1 MANTR
6 RTTKVQDDA
15 TNSVVESVP
24 IGVTEW
30 VQVPSS
36 VGICDN
42 YVSSIWKDID
52 SNTKY
57 LSIPGGIVLNYN
69 GSIEYIN
76 GIRYNEESQKFERI

>member
-6 RTTKVQDDA
+6 RTTKAQDDA
-15 TNSVVESVP
+15 TNSIVENVP
-24 IGVTEW
+24 IEVTE
-30 VQVPSS
+30 VDS
-36 VGICDN
+36 CDN

-76 GIRYNEESQKFERI
+76 GLRYNEESQKFERI

>member
-6 RTTKVQDDA
+6 RTTKMQDDA
-15 TNSVVESVP
+15 TVSVVEDAP
-24 IGVTEW
+24 IEVVEMD
-30 VQVPSS
+30 S
-36 VGICDN
+36 CDN

-52 SNTKY
+52 STTKY

>member
-15 TNSVVESVP
+15 TVSVIENVP
-24 IGVTEW
+24 IEVTE
-30 VQVPSS
+30 VDSCDTYVP
-36 VGICDN
+36 
-42 YVSSIWKDID
+42 SIWKYID

>member
-15 TNSVVESVP
+15 TNSVVENVP
-24 IGVTEW
+24 IEVME
-30 VQVPSS
+30 VDS
-36 VGICDN
+36 CDN

>member
-6 RTTKVQDDA
+6 RTTKVQDDV
-15 TNSVVESVP
+15 TDSVVENVP
-24 IGVTEW
+24 IEVTE
-30 VQVPSS
+30 VDS
-36 VGICDN
+36 CDN
-42 YVSSIWKDID
+42 YAPSIWKDID
-52 SNTKY
+52 SNTRY

>member
-6 RTTKVQDDA
+6 RTTKAQDDA
-15 TNSVVESVP
+15 TNSVVENVP
-24 IGVTEW
+24 IEVME
-30 VQVPSS
+30 VDS
-36 VGICDN
+36 CDN

-57 LSIPGGIVLNYN
+57 ISIPGGIVLNYN

>member
-15 TNSVVESVP
+15 TNSVVENVP
-24 IGVTEW
+24 IEVTE
-30 VQVPSS
+30 VDS
-36 VGICDN
+36 CDN

>member
-15 TNSVVESVP
+15 TNSVVENVP
-24 IGVTEW
+24 IEVTE
-30 VQVPSS
+30 VDS
-36 VGICDN
+36 CDN

-57 LSIPGGIVLNYN
+57 ISIPGGIVLNYN

>member
-6 RTTKVQDDA
+6 RTTKAQDDA
-15 TNSVVESVP
+15 TDSVVENVS
-24 IGVTEW
+24 IEVTNAD
-30 VQVPSS
+30 S
-36 VGICDN
+36 CDN
-42 YVSSIWKDID
+42 YAPSIWKDID

-76 GIRYNEESQKFERI
+76 GIRYNEDTQKFERI

>member
-15 TNSVVESVP
+15 TVSVVENVP
-24 IGVTEW
+24 IEVTE
-30 VQVPSS
+30 VDS
-36 VGICDN
+36 CDN
-42 YVSSIWKDID
+42 YVPSIWKDID

-57 LSIPGGIVLNYN
+57 ISIPGGIVLNYN

>member
-6 RTTKVQDDA
+6 RTTKMQDDA
-15 TNSVVESVP
+15 TVSVVEDAP
-24 IGVTEW
+24 IEVVEMDSCG
-30 VQVPSS
+30 
-36 VGICDN
+36 N
-42 YVSSIWKDID
+42 YVPSIWKDID

>member
-15 TNSVVESVP
+15 TNSVVENVP
-24 IGVTEW
+24 IEVTE
-30 VQVPSS
+30 VDS
-36 VGICDN
+36 CDN
-42 YVSSIWKDID
+42 CVPSIWKNID

-76 GIRYNEESQKFERI
+76 GLRYNEESQKFERI